1 MRVSRARSG
10 VSSAHGVVVSLERNP
25 RYACSKITHRLRTT
39 THASAFACNGL
50 GAHLAS
56 RFAPSNTAKVTV
68 GHERSF
74 AKRPTWRAWSGRNV
88 EVAVYIYFGFPGY
101 IPP

>member
-25 RYACSKITHRLRTT
+25 RYACSPITHRLRTT

-56 RFAPSNTAKVTV
+56 RFAPSNTAVGRDGVIIALCPYTDRWFTEKV
-68 GHERSF
+68 
-74 AKRPTWRAWSGRNV
+74 KR
-88 EVAVYIYFGFPGY
+88 
-101 IPP
+101 